1 MKTYIG
7 TKVVKAM
14 PMEFHEACS
23 KHGVK
28 VSMSSTAVAK
38 DSGYLVQY
46 DNGYTSWSPKKVFEE
61 AYKEKGSMS
70 YAEALGCLQ
79 GGYKLARAGWN
90 GKGMW
95 VALCMGTKD
104 LHSSMFWN
112 VHSKAHAEAQG
123 GTATVDPYFIMCTAQ
138 GSIQMGWNASQADQ
152 LATDWVVIE

>member
-1 MKTYIG
+1 
-7 TKVVKAM
+7 M
-14 PMEFHEACS
+14 PMELQEACMS
-23 KHGVK
+23 HGVR
-28 VSMSSTAVAK
+28 VSESSAAQPT

-46 DNGYTSWSPKKVFEE
+46 ENGYTSWSPKKVFED
-61 AYKEKGSMS
+61 AYIEVESI
-70 YAEALGCLQ
+70 YTINYQQALEYLKV
-79 GGYKLARAGWN
+79 GYKLARAGWN

-138 GSIQMGWNASQADQ
+138 GTIQMGWNASQADQ
-152 LATDWVVIE
+152 LATDWMVIE

>member
-14 PMEFHEACS
+14 PMELQEACMS
-23 KHGVK
+23 HGVR
-28 VSMSSTAVAK
+28 VSMSSAANPT

-46 DNGYTSWSPKKVFEE
+46 DGGYTSWSPKEVFED
-61 AYKEKGSMS
+61 AYHEIGIMNYSM
-70 YAEALGCLQ
+70 ALNCLQ
-79 GGYKLARAGWN
+79 GGYKLARTGWN
-90 GKGMW
+90 GMW

-152 LATDWVVIE
+152 LATDWQIIE

>member
-7 TKVVKAM
+7 TKVLKAM
-14 PMEFHEACS
+14 PMELQEACMS
-23 KHGVK
+23 HGVR
-28 VSMSSTAVAK
+28 VSESSAANPT

-46 DNGYTSWSPKKVFEE
+46 LDGYTSWSPKEVFEE
-61 AYKEKGSMS
+61 AYRELGTMS
-70 YAEALGCLQ
+70 YSDALICLQ

-152 LATDWVVIE
+152 LATDWQIIE

>member
-46 DNGYTSWSPKKVFEE
+46 GGGYTSWSPKEVFED
-61 AYKEKGSMS
+61 AYHEIGVMNYSM
-70 YAEALGCLQ
+70 ALNCLQ

-138 GSIQMGWNASQADQ
+138 GTIQMGWNASQADQ
-152 LATDWVVIE
+152 LATDWQIIE